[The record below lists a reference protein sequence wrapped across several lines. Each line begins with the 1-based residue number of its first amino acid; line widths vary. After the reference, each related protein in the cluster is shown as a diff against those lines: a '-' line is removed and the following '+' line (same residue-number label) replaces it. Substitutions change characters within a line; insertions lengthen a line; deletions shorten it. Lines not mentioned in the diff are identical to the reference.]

1 MPQIRRAPRSL
12 RSTVRRAARSAAFAA
27 VGCAGLL
34 AADLS
39 SAGTVYVS
47 APGTLGGTTP
57 ATIVLLTN
65 RGTSTQTGKWLL
77 LPTDTNGVTRSGTP
91 TTFSLSSRQTAAIT
105 LDGTSPG
112 LLEVS
117 ALADV
122 FVSATYTDS
131 LQGGVPVPTVGSEEF
146 VSGGGSAVLQGLTK
160 TPTRYSDL
168 VLVNLDQAAAT
179 CTVSLATSTGTPL
192 GTALNVSLKP
202 LSQKRL
208 SDVLAGLVDPAGAT
222 TVAATAICNKNFY
235 LHGWIVDA
243 TLGATALLPGPS
255 GSSTLNVP
263 GEQPACPSG
272 ATCLA
277 VNGLLHKPTQG
288 TPVGRVSLNTPTGTF
303 RRIRLT
309 MDVTV
314 DDFFPGDP
322 DGKHLIYWFVIN
334 KNIDMPGMLYFRG
347 PDSFTALV
355 RHGIGVPH
363 AGKKKITSPF
373 AAQKGHTYRVV
384 NDYDMG
390 AGVYTILITDLGTGA
405 TKTILGT
412 PNADKYTF
420 KAGDKFI
427 VDMGFPENLVPDEVP
442 SYGWEYRNLK
452 IDVIP

>member
-1 MPQIRRAPRSL
+1 MPQIRRAPRPQ
-12 RSTVRRAARSAAFAA
+12 RSTARRIAAFAS
-27 VGCAGLL
+27 AGLL
-34 AADLS
+34 TGGLA

-47 APGTLGGTTP
+47 APGSLGGNP
-57 ATIVLLTN
+57 ATTIVLLTN
-65 RGTSTQTGKWLL
+65 RGTTTQAGKWLL
-77 LPTDTNGVTRSGTP
+77 LPTDSNGVTRTGTP
-91 TTFSLSSRQTAAIT
+91 TNFSLAARQTAAISV
-105 LDGTSPG
+105 DGASPG

-131 LQGGVPVPTVGSEEF
+131 LQGGIPVPTVGSEEF

-168 VLVNLDQAAAT
+168 VLVNLEQVAST

-208 SDVLAGLVDPAGAT
+208 SDVLAGLVDPAGVTA
-222 TVAATAICNKNFY
+222 VAATATCNKNFY
-235 LHGWIVDA
+235 LHGWILDG
-243 TLGATALLPGPS
+243 TQGATALLPGPS
-255 GSSTLNVP
+255 GASTLNVP

-277 VNGLLHKPTQG
+277 VNGLLHKPTVG
-288 TPVGRVSLNTPTGTF
+288 TPVGRVSLNTPTGTY

-322 DGKHLIYWFVIN
+322 DGKHLLYWFVIN
-334 KNIDMPGMLYFRG
+334 KNVDMPGMLYFRG

-373 AAQKGHTYRVV
+373 TAVKGHTYRIV

-405 TKTILGT
+405 VKTILGT
-412 PNADKYTF
+412 PNADKFTF
-420 KAGDKFI
+420 KAGDKFL